1 MPVEIKELV
10 IKTMVENASTEEA
23 ASKNNAA
30 LGEDFI
36 EDIVAQCVDQVL
48 EIMKDKNQR

>member
-10 IKTMVENASTEEA
+10 IRTMVENASSEEA
-23 ASKNNAA
+23 ASNSAA
-30 LGEDFI
+30 FGEDFI
-36 EDIVAQCVDQVL
+36 EDIVAQCVDQVV